1 MSRKINQEQII
12 IDRKLA
18 WERVQ
23 KFLDDDE
30 EEEEEEEE
38 EDEKEEKSKSGK
50 NRYLLFFSSFPV
62 PNHPD
67 R

>member
-30 EEEEEEEE
+30 EEEEE
-38 EDEKEEKSKSGK
+38 DEKEEKSKSGK
-50 NRYLLFFSSFPV
+50 NRYFYFAVLFIFSRTLSPQS
-62 PNHPD
+62 

>member
-30 EEEEEEEE
+30 EEEEE
-38 EDEKEEKSKSGK
+38 DEKEEKSKSGK
-50 NRYLLFFSSFPV
+50 NRYFCFAVLFIFSRTQSPQS
-62 PNHPD
+62 

>member
-12 IDRKLA
+12 IDHKLA

-23 KFLDDDE
+23 KFLDDD
-30 EEEEEEEE
+30 EEEEE

-50 NRYLLFFSSFPV
+50 NRYLLFFSSYLGPK
-62 PNHPD
+62 HPKEID

>member
-30 EEEEEEEE
+30 EEEEE
-38 EDEKEEKSKSGK
+38 DEKEEKSKSGK
-50 NRYLLFFSSFPV
+50 NRYFFVLFILSRTQAPQR
-62 PNHPD
+62 N